1 MEWTAAE
8 ILKLVFGAV
17 IETSAGKLTESAIK
31 QARLLWEMIRQRLSG
46 EEKVQTALVEIEQ
59 NRSWEHLKQI
69 QPFLEVEM
77 IRDSQFAET
86 IKTLAEEIKVSG
98 SQDTITMNVDATGNS
113 AVVGKA
119 EGKTLNFGGTHIH
132 HIHHNH
138 G

>member
-46 EEKVQTALVEIEQ
+46 EEKVQTALVEFDQ
-59 NRSWEHLKQI
+59 HGNWEHLKQI

-77 IRDSQFAET
+77 IRDTQFAET
-86 IKTLAEEIKVSG
+86 IKTLAEEIKASG
-98 SQDTITMNVDATGNS
+98 SQDNITMNVTASGNS

-119 EGKTLNFGGTHIH
+119 EGKTQNFGGTHIH
-132 HIHHNH
+132 HNHH
-138 G
+138 